1 MFSANENIMLRQHK
15 KKIVEYVESTIPEAV
30 LELGVN
36 VMAMQ
41 LSCKMPGCVPLET
54 SIVIIFPKIGG
65 VANGVAGGGDELMVG
80 LPESAGGC
88 YKTKVLKPMNEVTK
102 DDVLEALPPAFT
114 GGQRSMERLCLRTR
128 DVMLGQITQLF
139 GDDDD
144 LAGRKL
150 MAEYLQQ
157 SLQDYIDRD
166 CRPPEWG
173 EAFAAAPVVEQDNEQ
188 VPASSPLNEETE
200 EGTKATEDASS
211 SSQSSSLVHAI
222 AKQGNIV
229 MQRPLDDDDN
239 DTVETD
245 QQQREKKKNDDKT
258 SAATNMGSSTMLL
271 ASSSPSLSRSSHL
284 NSPPLPSSRPASAV
298 VAASSSSSSVNSIT
312 QLRYQQRAE
321 RRLMMDSGGSS
332 SSSSLL
338 AQLARQHAPSIRRPG
353 CPCCEPDNPDH
364 ITNDTFMRL

>member
-54 SIVIIFPKIGG
+54 SIVIIFPKIQG
-65 VANGVAGGGDELMVG
+65 VVAELMAG

-102 DDVLEALPPAFT
+102 DDVLEALPPVFT

-139 GDDDD
+139 GDDED

-173 EAFAAAPVVEQDNEQ
+173 EAFAAAPAVDHDTEEEKHEQ
-188 VPASSPLNEETE
+188 VPPSFPLKEETE
-200 EGTKATEDASS
+200 EGTKAPEDASS
-211 SSQSSSLVHAI
+211 SSQAPSLFHVI
-222 AKQGNIV
+222 AKRGNIV

-239 DTVETD
+239 DNVETD

-298 VAASSSSSSVNSIT
+298 VAASSSSYSVNSIT

-338 AQLARQHAPSIRRPG
+338 AQLARQHAPGIRRPG